1 MVTDAALGEAVGPEV
16 LDRARPYAGRRV
28 IGLQMADDGGKVTAL
43 VQGNGPMPYRT
54 TVVRAEG
61 SRAGWVGACTCPV
74 GEDCKHAVALLL
86 TLRGRLPGAFDRATR
101 RRTPTWE
108 EEVADLVSAAEPAQP
123 ATAPLGL
130 LFEQVEPGPGQ

>member
-1 MVTDAALGEAVGPEV
+1 MVTDAALGDAVGPEV

-28 IGLQMADDGGKVTAL
+28 IGLQMAEDGGKVTAL

-61 SRAGWVGACTCPV
+61 SRIGWVGACTCPV

-86 TLRGRLPGAFDRATR
+86 ALRSTLRQQASGSRPEPSGKS
-101 RRTPTWE
+101 TWE
-108 EEVADLVSAAEPAQP
+108 QELEELVSAAAGRAPASTVP
-123 ATAPLGL
+123 IGL
-130 LFEQVEPGPGQ
+130 QF